1 MYKPNGLQLFLI
13 ITVVIALI
21 GTIVFTSR
29 STLPTALRYPFMPS
43 LESRAKTRTGAYQQ
57 ETAFYLSRIQRNPTD
72 GLDRAALAGLY
83 LKRAR
88 VSGDAN
94 AYFLAEQSAQR
105 SLAALPVLNSAA
117 LLVLAEVAL
126 AKHDF
131 SKTQVYLKQLKT
143 FTPRSAA
150 VLSLE
155 TTLALALG
163 DIPRAK
169 KSIEPLAQGLPTTG
183 HLLLL
188 GLLHEALGLDAKAD
202 YLAALQ
208 LEEADDLVG
217 SARVRTFLA
226 RWYLQHGQVQLA
238 QDLLLEA
245 SKIMPNDAQILL
257 LLGETFIQLGK
268 LKAAEKVFTDLQENS
283 QANLTVYNHAALRG
297 LARVARLRGQ
307 DNPVLWQQAKD
318 SLRLELQNGAFG
330 HARELAVLLLE
341 DGLKSDSPE
350 ALALAKSDS
359 LMRSDAQTLH
369 ILAWAQF
376 ESGLTQAARATMQR
390 ALRFG
395 VQDAVMSYRMGQ
407 IEMALGHTKT
417 AQKWFDQAKKINPK
431 LDSLLL
437 VLGLEKKGE

>member
-29 STLPTALRYPFMPS
+29 STLATELQYPFMSS

-57 ETAFYLSRIQRNPTD
+57 EMAFYLARIARNPNE
-72 GLDRAALAGLY
+72 GMDRAALAALY

-88 VSGDAN
+88 VSGEAN
-94 AYFLAEQSAQR
+94 AYFLAEQSAER
-105 SLAALPVLNSAA
+105 SLAALPVFNSGA

-131 SKTQVYLKQLKT
+131 TKTQVYLKQLKS
-143 FTPRSAA
+143 FTPKSAA

-155 TTLALALG
+155 TSLALARG
-163 DIPRAK
+163 DLPRAK
-169 KSIEPLAQGLPTTG
+169 KSIEPLALGVPSTG

-188 GLLHEALGLDAKAD
+188 GLLHEAVGLDAKAD

-208 LEEADDLVG
+208 LEEADDPFG

-226 RWYLQHGQVQLA
+226 RWYLQHGQLQLA

-245 SKIMPNDAQILL
+245 GRIMPNDAQILV
-257 LLGETFIQLGK
+257 LLGETFLQLGQ
-268 LKAAEKVFTDLQENS
+268 LAAAEQIFKDVHESNQV
-283 QANLTVYNHAALRG
+283 NLTVFNHAALRG

-307 DNPVLWQQAKD
+307 DNPLLWQQAKD

-330 HARELAVLLLE
+330 HARELAALLLE
-341 DGLKSDSPE
+341 DGLKADLPD
-350 ALALAKSDS
+350 ALVLARAESVV
-359 LMRSDAQTLH
+359 RTDAQTLQV
-369 ILAWAQF
+369 LAWAQVK
-376 ESGLTQAARATMQR
+376 SGRLAEARVSMLR
-390 ALRFG
+390 ALRCLFTPRAG
-395 VQDAVMSYRMGQ
+395 
-407 IEMALGHTKT
+407 
-417 AQKWFDQAKKINPK
+417 
-431 LDSLLL
+431 
-437 VLGLEKKGE
+437 